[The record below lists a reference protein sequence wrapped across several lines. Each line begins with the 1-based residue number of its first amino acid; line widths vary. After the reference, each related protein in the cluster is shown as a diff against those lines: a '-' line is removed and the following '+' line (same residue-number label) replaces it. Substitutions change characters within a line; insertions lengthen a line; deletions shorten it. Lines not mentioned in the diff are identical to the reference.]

1 MIRKTLIAAA
11 LGAAALAAQADTVL
25 GAFSSDAFDGGSLL
39 GQTFAGTFSYDDS
52 TFKLLSL
59 NFTLGGQTFTL
70 AQEITGAADVVVDN
84 GAVIGLN
91 ASFQGAIDVNLF
103 DGFGSPYASYQF
115 ANSTDYGTASLSFTA
130 AVPEPQT
137 WALLLAG
144 LGAVGLMARRRKA

>member
-91 ASFQGAIDVNLF
+91 ATFQGAMEVNLF
-103 DGFGSPYASYQF
+103 DGFGSPYAFYRVNDSDF
-115 ANSTDYGTASLSFTA
+115 GSASLSFTA